1 MLKEFQLK
9 LLTLAEVK
17 VRRGTSGNVSQR
29 KGTSKQ
35 SFKDKQKLARPKK
48 KEEGRNIYLG
58 EVYAFPKTTE

>member
-48 KEEGRNIYLG
+48 KEEGRRRRKRTFG
-58 EVYAFPKTTE
+58 AA